1 LEAAISIESVG
12 YGGAG
17 VGRLPDGRVCFVHGT
32 LPGERARVRVVRER
46 KNHAEA
52 ELLELLEASPRRVK
66 PRCGVF
72 GCCGGCAYQHAA
84 YPLQLELKTAQVREV
99 LRRLGGFADARVEP
113 AIASPLEYGYRNR
126 ISLHHSP
133 RGFGFFQRGSHRVV
147 PVGSCPLASEGVN
160 AQIPSLDPRRAKP
173 GTRITL
179 RAENPPRGFSQ
190 VNPPAAELLAD
201 VVEEMAGTGGALV
214 DAYCGS
220 GFFTRKLRGGFE
232 SAIGIEWSGAAVAAA
247 RELAAGN
254 DTYLEGS
261 VEGLLATTLQRSGPA
276 RTVLVAD
283 PPAEGLD
290 PKVLAAILENPPVRI
305 VYVSCD
311 PATFAR
317 DAKRLAEKFALDR
330 VQPVD
335 MFPQTADIE
344 LAALLVLKTP

>member
-1 LEAAISIESVG
+1 MEATIAIENVG

-32 LPGERARVRVVRER
+32 LPGERVRVRLVRER

-52 ELLELLEASPRRVK
+52 EMLELLEASPRRVK
-66 PRCGVF
+66 PRCAVF
-72 GCCGGCAYQHAA
+72 GLCGGCAYQHAA

-113 AIASPLEYGYRNR
+113 AIASPLEFGYRNR
-126 ISLHHSP
+126 VSLHASS
-133 RGFGFFQRGSHRVV
+133 RGFGFFERGSHRVV
-147 PVGSCPLASEGVN
+147 PVGSCPLAADGVN
-160 AQIPSLDPRRAKP
+160 SQIASLDPRMWKP
-173 GTRITL
+173 GSRITL
-179 RAENPPRGFSQ
+179 RAENSPKGFSQ
-190 VNPPAAELLAD
+190 VNPAAAELLAD
-201 VVEEMAGTGGALV
+201 VVEEMAGTGGTLV

-220 GFFTRKLRGGFE
+220 GFFTRKLRDGFE
-232 SAIGIEWSGAAVAAA
+232 SAIGIEWSGAAVTTA
-247 RELAAGN
+247 RELVAGN

-276 RTVLVAD
+276 RTVLVVD

-290 PKVLAAILENPPVRI
+290 SKVLAAILENPPSRI

-317 DAKRLAEKFALDR
+317 DAKRLSEKFALDR